1 MEGHIL
7 VTDYEN
13 HRVQVFTEG
22 GAFVHEFGRHGDG
35 EGMFDSPGG
44 IAVSSDG
51 LVCVTDCGNGR
62 FQMFDCNPDGRVA
75 TGRAGCSSSKPAE
88 PN

>member
-35 EGMFDSPGG
+35 EGMLGG
-44 IAVSSDG
+44 WPSSI
-51 LVCVTDCGNGR
+51 L
-62 FQMFDCNPDGRVA
+62 
-75 TGRAGCSSSKPAE
+75 
-88 PN
+88 